1 MAPTCPK
8 TRSSTLSMKLLVDTK
23 AGRVIYAEA
32 GKDVVDFLFSLLTL
46 PVATVVKILSKDA
59 MVGCIGNLYGSVE
72 RLDAAYVRSADAKA
86 ALLSPAGG
94 HESGRLLQLQPPVAA
109 PPVAAVEVY
118 QCSEG
123 GDIDECY
130 NFVAVVK
137 DTPCRLCGGAMN
149 VPMEV
154 VGSSDAFGSEDDEEE
169 AADADQGQ
177 AALAGMGFAQGIVT
191 YTIMD
196 DLTVAPMSTIS
207 GITALRG
214 LGVTDI
220 SSLKEKAVQVGYNE
234 GMEVLRASLQ
244 SKTML
249 TDVFL
254 GKNMCKDEAAAPSNN
269 KKKPKAT
276 SSQKKK
282 PNTASKKRK

>member
-1 MAPTCPK
+1 
-8 TRSSTLSMKLLVDTK
+8 MKLLVDTK
-23 AGRVIYAEA
+23 ARRVIYAEA

-46 PVATVVKILSKDA
+46 PVATIVKVLSKDA
-59 MVGCIGNLYGSVE
+59 MVGCIGNLSVE
-72 RLDAAYVRSADAKA
+72 RLDAAYVRSSDAKN

-94 HESGRLLQLQPPVAA
+94 HENGRLLQLQQQPAAAAPVA
-109 PPVAAVEVY
+109 AAVEVY

-154 VGSSDAFGSEDDEEE
+154 VGSSDAFGRQDEE
-169 AADADQGQ
+169 ADADADADADQGQ
-177 AALAGMGFAQGIVT
+177 GEAAVAGIGFVQGIVT

-220 SSLKEKAVQVGYNE
+220 NSLQEKTVQVGYNE

-244 SKTML
+244 SKTVL

-254 GKNMCKDEAAAPSNN
+254 GKNMCKDDAAAP
-269 KKKPKAT
+269 
-276 SSQKKK
+276 
-282 PNTASKKRK
+282 

>member
-1 MAPTCPK
+1 MAPTCPE

-23 AGRVIYAEA
+23 SGRVIYAEA

-46 PVATVVKILSKDA
+46 PVATVVKVLSKDA

-86 ALLSPAGG
+86 TLLSPAGG
-94 HESGRLLQLQPPVAA
+94 HESWSLLQLQPPAA
-109 PPVAAVEVY
+109 APPPVAAGVDVY

-130 NFVAVVK
+130 NYVALVK
-137 DTPCRLCGGAMN
+137 NTPCRLCGGAMN

-154 VGSSDAFGSEDDEEE
+154 VGSSDAFGSEDEE
-169 AADADQGQ
+169 ADADQCQGQ
-177 AALAGMGFAQGIVT
+177 AAHAGMGFVQGIVT

-196 DLTVAPMSTIS
+196 DLTVAPMSTVS

-220 SSLKEKAVQVGYNE
+220 TSLEGEGSSSGGLE
-234 GMEVLRASLQ
+234 MLRASLQ
-244 SKTML
+244 SKTVL

-254 GKNMCKDEAAAPSNN
+254 GKNMSKDDAAAPSN
-269 KKKPKAT
+269 KKKLKAT

-282 PNTASKKRK
+282 PNTAMSKKRK

>member
-1 MAPTCPK
+1 
-8 TRSSTLSMKLLVDTK
+8 MKLLVDTK
-23 AGRVIYAEA
+23 SGRVIYAEA

-46 PVATVVKILSKDA
+46 PVATVVKVLSKDA

-86 ALLSPAGG
+86 TLLSLAGG
-94 HESGRLLQLQPPVAA
+94 HESVSLLRLQPATLPAPVA
-109 PPVAAVEVY
+109 AAVEVY

-123 GDIDECY
+123 GDVDECY
-130 NFVAVVK
+130 NYVA
-137 DTPCRLCGGAMN
+137 L
-149 VPMEV
+149 
-154 VGSSDAFGSEDDEEE
+154 
-169 AADADQGQ
+169 
-177 AALAGMGFAQGIVT
+177 GIVT
-191 YTIMD
+191 YKIMD

-220 SSLKEKAVQVGYNE
+220 TSLQEKAVRVGYNE
-234 GMEVLRASLQ
+234 GLDMLRASLQ
-244 SKTML
+244 SKTVL

-254 GKNMCKDEAAAPSNN
+254 GKNISKDHAAAPSNN
-269 KKKPKAT
+269 KKLKAT

-282 PNTASKKRK
+282 PSTAVSKKRK